1 MSPEEKT
8 SLTLLGKDLDPRLG
22 QIVTC
27 ISTSIS
33 STNMRD
39 IRRTGNTLLTTRV
52 DNDTRVFLLSHI
64 WCESLSDIGHS
75 E

>member
-1 MSPEEKT
+1 MSTEEKT
-8 SLTLLGKDLDPRLG
+8 SLTLLGKDLDARLG
-22 QIVTC
+22 QVVTRV
-27 ISTSIS
+27 STSIS

-52 DNDTRVFLLSHI
+52 DNDTRVLLLGHI
-64 WCESLSDIGHS
+64 WCESLSDICYS